1 MAEMPLTPKGYCDTS
16 GAGVILTLG
25 LAGAEMPLTP
35 KGYCDSELPM
45 GYFNFRI
52 APGRN
57 APNAER
63 LL

>member
-1 MAEMPLTPKGYCDTS
+1 
-16 GAGVILTLG
+16 
-25 LAGAEMPLTP
+25 MPLTP